1 MKVLY
6 ERVAGI
12 DVHKEMIKVAIR
24 SPGEKPWTRT
34 TEILEFRT
42 FYGVLQQMA
51 RELRK
56 RGVTHVVM
64 EASGVYTEPVYYALC
79 EQDFTEVAVINPA
92 HAKALRGHKTDARD
106 CARVAELF
114 ECGLL
119 RGSYIPPAQL
129 KEVRD
134 LTRYRIKTVQ
144 ARTSEIQRLA
154 KALESAGIK
163 LGSVASDITGVSA
176 TAMTGS
182 LTGGERRGAVLADLA
197 RGRMRT
203 AGKLADLSMAL
214 TGRFTGHHAL
224 LCRLHRDRI
233 TVLDDAVAGLEE
245 RIAVKAAPWQ
255 REQDLLTSLPGFGDA
270 VAQAWLG
277 AIGPAPHRHFASCE
291 KLASWV
297 TLCPGN
303 NSARKRKHGRTGD
316 AGTYI
321 KPMLIQAAWA
331 AIRVRG
337 RLQARYNRLVRRFG
351 GDKNPGAKK
360 KAITAIAHTLLKI
373 ACQVLK
379 TGTPYQDLGTDFCTR
394 RESPGRSRP
403 GWNASCKGST
413 PAAPSPSPSA
423 RRRPPYNPRL
433 TTSPYSSQPRSSR
446 RSRHPRPTRRTS
458 QRHRPRPRRRTG
470 QGSLTAARPS
480 ETQLSCQF

>member
-1 MKVLY
+1 MKVLH

-42 FYGVLQQMA
+42 FFGVLQEMA
-51 RELRK
+51 RQLRR

-64 EASGVYTEPVYYALC
+64 EASGVCTEPVYYALC

-92 HAKALRGHKTDARD
+92 HAKALKGHKTDAKD
-106 CARVAELF
+106 CARLAELF

-119 RGSYIPPAQL
+119 RGSYIPPAEL

-134 LTRYRIKTVQ
+134 LTPVQDQDGPGPHLGDPAARQGAGIGRDQ
-144 ARTSEIQRLA
+144 ARLCCQRHYRGIGHGDDRGA
-154 KALESAGIK
+154 DRRGTTRRRAG
-163 LGSVASDITGVSA
+163 
-176 TAMTGS
+176 
-182 LTGGERRGAVLADLA
+182 GAVLADLA
-197 RGRMRT
+197 IGRMRA

-233 TVLDDAVAGLEE
+233 KVLDEAVAGLDG
-245 RIAVKAAPWQ
+245 RIAAGAARWQ
-255 REQDLLTSLPGFGDA
+255 REQDLLKTLPGFGDV
-270 VAQAWLG
+270 VAQAWL
-277 AIGPAPHRHFASCE
+277 AEIGPAPHRHFSSHE

-303 NSARKRKHGRTGD
+303 NISAKKRKHGRTGD

-321 KPMLIQAAWA
+321 KPMLVQAAWS

-337 RLQARYNRLVRRFG
+337 RLQARYSRLVRRCRPASA
-351 GDKNPGAKK
+351 DVA
-360 KAITAIAHTLLKI
+360 AE
-373 ACQVLK
+373 QVQVRAA
-379 TGTPYQDLGTDFCTR
+379 GRGEIDLDDDVLGVEDLRVGHGLDSELVYPC
-394 RESPGRSRP
+394 
-403 GWNASCKGST
+403 
-413 PAAPSPSPSA
+413 PAQ
-423 RRRPPYNPRL
+423 RL
-433 TTSPYSSQPRSSR
+433 
-446 RSRHPRPTRRTS
+446 H
-458 QRHRPRPRRRTG
+458 
-470 QGSLTAARPS
+470 LTAPLPRGRAS
-480 ETQLSCQF
+480 

>member
-1 MKVLY
+1 MKVLH

-42 FYGVLQQMA
+42 FYGVLQEMA
-51 RELRK
+51 RQLRR

-92 HAKALRGHKTDARD
+92 HAKALKGHKTDAKD
-106 CARVAELF
+106 CARLAELF

-119 RGSYIPPAQL
+119 RGSYIPPAEL

-176 TAMTGS
+176 TAMIES
-182 LTGGERRGAVLADLA
+182 LIDGERRGAVLADLA
-197 RGRMRT
+197 KGRMRT

-233 TVLDDAVAGLEE
+233 KVLDEAVAGLDG
-245 RIAVKAAPWQ
+245 RIAAGAAHWR
-255 REQDLLTSLPGFGDA
+255 READLLKTLPGFGDV

-277 AIGPAPHRHFASCE
+277 EIGPAPHLHFASHE
-291 KLASWV
+291 KLACWV
-297 TLCPGN
+297 SLCPGN
-303 NSARKRKHGRTGD
+303 NISARKRKYGRTGD

-337 RLQARYNRLVRRFG
+337 RLQARYSRLVRRFG

-373 ACQVLK
+373 AYQVLK
-379 TGTPYQDLGTDFCTR
+379 SGTPYQELGADFYTR
-394 RESPGRSRP
+394 RESPEQKQAWLERQLQKLHP
-403 GWNASCKGST
+403 GCTVTVTIS
-413 PAAPSPSPSA
+413 PPEAAL
-423 RRRPPYNPRL
+423 PP
-433 TTSPYSSQPRSSR
+433 
-446 RSRHPRPTRRTS
+446 
-458 QRHRPRPRRRTG
+458 G
-470 QGSLTAARPS
+470 A
-480 ETQLSCQF
+480 